1 MIGKIALVLAGMVA
15 GVVLAIGWLM
25 WYFRDVMK

>member
-1 MIGKIALVLAGMVA
+1 MKTLVTLIVGAGLGAGALAA
-15 GVVLAIGWLM
+15 WLM

>member
-1 MIGKIALVLAGMVA
+1 MKIILSIAAGIAAGIGATFA
-15 GVVLAIGWLM
+15 WLM